1 MHAPAAGIVTAE
13 LICGEKTPFD
23 ISPLSPHR
31 FAGAVLGEEGNVI

>member
-13 LICGEKTPFD
+13 LICGEKTTFD

-31 FAGAVLGEEGNVI
+31 FVGAVLGEEGNVI